1 MFKKQISML
10 LVVLLVA
17 VFAFT
22 GCKPTA
28 VTPPVVT
35 TPPVT
40 TPPVVTNDPTIPTDT
55 TPKVIGVSV
64 PSADHGWTGGI
75 VYYAQKAIA
84 DWKIKDPNT
93 TFKLV
98 LADTAQKQ
106 VSDVEDL
113 MAQGIDGLVILPY
126 DSATLTP
133 VVGEVKKAGKY
144 VVVIDRGV
152 LPPVFADVYIAGD
165 NYAFGK
171 QSAEFMV
178 KKLNGKGN
186 ILIMEGIPC
195 QVNTDRVT
203 GFKDVLKNYP
213 DIKILADQP
222 ANWSRDTGL
231 KLMENWLQQFKT
243 INAVWAGDDDV
254 ALGAIQAINEAKR
267 QTEMFI
273 VPGAGMKDIVKMVM
287 DGSDFVPCDVTY
299 PVSMAATAITL
310 GVYGVRNMPV
320 PGFYQSTVPAK
331 IILSADLITKDNA
344 AKYYVPDSIY

>member
-22 GCKPTA
+22 GCKST
-28 VTPPVVT
+28 T

-40 TPPVVTNDPTIPTDT
+40 TPPVVTTDPTIPTDT

-152 LPPVFADVYIAGD
+152 LPPVFADVHCWGQLRIRQA
-165 NYAFGK
+165 
-171 QSAEFMV
+171 V
-178 KKLNGKGN
+178 R
-186 ILIMEGIPC
+186 
-195 QVNTDRVT
+195 RVH
-203 GFKDVLKNYP
+203 GQE
-213 DIKILADQP
+213 I
-222 ANWSRDTGL
+222 
-231 KLMENWLQQFKT
+231 E
-243 INAVWAGDDDV
+243 
-254 ALGAIQAINEAKR
+254 R
-267 QTEMFI
+267 Q
-273 VPGAGMKDIVKMVM
+273 G
-287 DGSDFVPCDVTY
+287 
-299 PVSMAATAITL
+299 
-310 GVYGVRNMPV
+310 
-320 PGFYQSTVPAK
+320 
-331 IILSADLITKDNA
+331 
-344 AKYYVPDSIY
+344 